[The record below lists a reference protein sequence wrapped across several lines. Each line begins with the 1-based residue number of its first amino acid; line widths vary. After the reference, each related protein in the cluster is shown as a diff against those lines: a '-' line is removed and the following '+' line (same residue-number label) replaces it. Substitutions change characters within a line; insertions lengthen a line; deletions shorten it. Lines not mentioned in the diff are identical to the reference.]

1 MENEEIKALVAK
13 IVELEEKNQKM
24 MKSISSS
31 TAVIAALIIINVL
44 VAGYSIFFRH

>member
-13 IVELEEKNQKM
+13 IVDIEEKNQKL

-31 TAVIAALIIINVL
+31 TAILAALVIIQIIMCGVMM
-44 VAGYSIFFRH
+44 FK

>member
-13 IVELEEKNQKM
+13 IVELEEKKQKL

-31 TAVIAALIIINVL
+31 TAVIAA
-44 VAGYSIFFRH
+44 RK